1 MKKGYYMNEEKFTKK
16 YKITNEVLNAITH
29 GIGFGLSIAGLIILL
44 LKGVRL
50 QSSIHIVSYALFGSG
65 LILLFLMSTLYHSL
79 IFTKAKRVF
88 RIFDHSFIFVLIA
101 GTYSPYCLL
110 AIRGGLGLGLF
121 IAIWVMAI
129 LGVIYKA
136 IWLEK
141 SSKISTIIY
150 LIMGW
155 LVVFAIRPLYANIGF
170 HGILYLVLGGL
181 AYSVGA
187 FFYSKKHI
195 KFMHVVWHL
204 FVLFGAMMMYFSVL
218 FYT

>member
-1 MKKGYYMNEEKFTKK
+1 MNEEKFTKK

-170 HGILYLVLGGL
+170 HGILYLGLGGF

-187 FFYSKKHI
+187 FFYGKKHI